1 MARNVNIAHRESL
14 KWHESLAVKITTF
27 VGSMLCAALFALL
40 ALLMLP
46 TALAGGIPTFIPWVA
61 QTFLQLVL
69 LSIIM
74 VGQNLQQRHAEL
86 LAEKDYESDLRS
98 EEMMKGLIDDIE
110 DMKNILIDLEKE
122 LID

>member
-1 MARNVNIAHRESL
+1 MQSINAAHKESL
-14 KWHESLAVKITTF
+14 RWHERLAVKITNF
-27 VGSMLCAALFALL
+27 VGTMLCAGIFSLL

-46 TALAGGIPTFIPWVA
+46 TALQGGVATLVPWIA

-86 LAEKDYESDLRS
+86 LAEETYETELKDERNTERILQKLDV
-98 EEMMKGLIDDIE
+98 LI
-110 DMKNILIDLEKE
+110 KRK
-122 LID
+122 

>member
-1 MARNVNIAHRESL
+1 
-14 KWHESLAVKITTF
+14 
-27 VGSMLCAALFALL
+27 MLCAGLFALL

-46 TALAGGIPTFIPWVA
+46 TAISGGIPTFVPWIA

-74 VGQNLQQRHAEL
+74 VGQNLQQRHQMF

-98 EEMMKGLIDDIE
+98 ERDITRLESKID
-110 DMKNILIDLEKE
+110 KLLQRKK
-122 LID
+122 